1 MSEIMNF
8 KFWNLYRAWRQKV
21 WLRVVALAL
30 LSVLSAVLAQVLAP
44 YVPPLIAIKTGSD
57 AVSQILQ
64 ILASSMLAV
73 TTFSLSIAVSGF
85 SAAAD
90 SATPRATALLQEDT
104 TTQNVLATF
113 IGAFLFSLLG
123 LIALNAQLYNQSGKV
138 VLYLF
143 TIAIVLLVVVALIR
157 WIGHL
162 MSFGRMD
169 NTLDRVERATANALK
184 KRLNDPYLRGCQ
196 MKGDIPADAVA
207 VDAVATGYVEYVD
220 MGALQAVADEFEGE
234 IFVTRIPGSFVVERG
249 PLVHVLAKDLSDT
262 AIERLQAAFSIGS
275 QRVFDEDPRFGLI
288 VLSEIASRALSPAIN
303 DPGTAISVLG
313 RLVRILSHWKERAE
327 PEVDYP
333 AVHVIPINPAE
344 ALQDGFRPIAR
355 DGAAIVEV
363 QIRLQKALIAIRQSV
378 PEAFDAPAADL
389 ADYALSL
396 AEKANLPAPEI
407 ASLRLLAHQ
416 REAGGQRAGGAS
428 L

>member
-1 MSEIMNF
+1 MSF
-8 KFWNLYRAWRQKV
+8 KFWNLYRAWRQKI
-21 WLRVVALAL
+21 WLRVVTLAL
-30 LSVLSAVLAQVLAP
+30 LSVLSAFLAQVLAP

-85 SAAAD
+85 SAAAE

-123 LIALNAQLYNQSGKV
+123 LIGLNAQLYNQSGKV

-169 NTLDRVERATANALK
+169 NTLDRVEQATADALH
-184 KRLNDPYLRGCQ
+184 KRLSDPYLRGCR
-196 MKGDIPADAVA
+196 MTGDIPPDAVEVSA
-207 VDAVATGYVEYVD
+207 VETGYVEYVD
-220 MGALQAVADEFEGE
+220 MGALQAVAEDVEGTV
-234 IFVTRIPGSFVVERG
+234 FVSRIPGSFVVERG
-249 PLVHVLAKDLSDT
+249 PLVHVQGKEISDELT
-262 AIERLQAAFSIGS
+262 ERLQSAFSIGR
-275 QRVFDEDPRFGLI
+275 QRVYDEDPRFGLI
-288 VLSEIASRALSPAIN
+288 VLSEIASRALSPAVN

-313 RLVRILSHWKERAE
+313 RMVRILAQWKERAE
-327 PEVDYP
+327 PDVDY
-333 AVHVIPINPAE
+333 ASVHVMPISPGE
-344 ALQDGFRPIAR
+344 ALKDGFRPIAR

-363 QIRLQKALIAIRQSV
+363 QIRLQKALMAIRQSV
-378 PEAFDAPAADL
+378 PEAFDAPAAEL
-389 ADYALSL
+389 ALYALSL
-396 AEKANLPAPEI
+396 AEKADLPAPEI
-407 ASLRLLAHQ
+407 AGLRLLAHQ
-416 REAGGQRAGGAS
+416 RGPGGDGAEAMA

>member
-1 MSEIMNF
+1 MTFN
-8 KFWNLYRAWRQKV
+8 FWNIYRAWRQKI
-21 WLRVVALAL
+21 WLRVVALAC
-30 LSVLSAVLAQVLAP
+30 LSVISAGLAQVLAP
-44 YVPPLIAIKTGSD
+44 FVPPFVAFKTGSD
-57 AVSQILQ
+57 AVAQILH

-85 SAAAD
+85 SAAAE

-169 NTLDRVERATANALK
+169 NTLDRVEKAAHDALVR
-184 KRLNDPYLRGCQ
+184 RLENPFLGGEPLT
-196 MKGDIPADAVA
+196 GDIPNDSTEIPSPR
-207 VDAVATGYVEYVD
+207 TGYVEHVD
-220 MGALQAVADEFEGE
+220 IAALQAAAEDMECE
-234 IFVTRIPGSFVVERG
+234 IYLTQIPGSFVVERG
-249 PLVHVLAKDLSDT
+249 PLLHVRGAHIEEDT
-262 AIERLQAAFSIGS
+262 VERLQAPFAIGR

-288 VLSEIASRALSPAIN
+288 VLSEIASRALSPAVN

-313 RLVRILSHWKERAE
+313 RIVRILSGWKERGEAE
-327 PEVDYP
+327 VTYP
-333 AVHVIPINPAE
+333 AVHVSPIRPEE
-344 ALQDGFRPIAR
+344 AMEDAFRPIAR
-355 DGAAIVEV
+355 DGAEIVEV
-363 QIRLQKALIAIRQSV
+363 QIRLQKALAALRQSV
-378 PEAFDAPAADL
+378 PEAFDRPAAEL
-389 ADYALSL
+389 ARYALTL
-396 AEKANLPAPEI
+396 AEKADLPEREI
-407 ASLRLLAHQ
+407 SILKGLVRAVGPAGQDVRPMSL
-416 REAGGQRAGGAS
+416 
-428 L
+428 